1 MTLEFPHALLCAER
15 APEISEADDL
25 YGFLVGSWALDV
37 RRYAGVDLAGR
48 GVRGELH
55 AARVLEGRGIQ
66 DTWIMP
72 LRGARPGPEPAQN
85 MYGTT
90 LRTWDPAL
98 RAWRIAWS
106 NPARNHYEHQLGR
119 RHGAGIVQLG
129 HRPDGTATRWSFT
142 ELTPR
147 SFRWLGHALA
157 ADGHTWLLEGEF
169 LASRER

>member
-1 MTLEFPHALLCAER
+1 MTLELPRALLSPER
-15 APEISEADDL
+15 SPDIPEADDV
-25 YGFLVGSWALDV
+25 YGWLVGSWALDV
-37 RRYAGVDLAGR
+37 RRYAGIDLAGR
-48 GVRGELH
+48 GIRGELH

-72 LRGARPGPEPAQN
+72 PRGARPGPDEPMN

-106 NPARNHYEHQLGR
+106 NPARNHYEQQIGRWHGKDIIQLGSR
-119 RHGAGIVQLG
+119 AGGV
-129 HRPDGTATRWSFT
+129 ATRWSFT
-142 ELTPR
+142 EITAR

-157 ADGHTWLLEGEF
+157 PDGTTWNLEGEF
-169 LASRER
+169 LATRT